1 VFHVDKPRTEDKAT
15 LVHHFSRAVANQQ
28 LLTLC
33 DAWVLNPSGYDL
45 WLPSPMLSCCVRV

>member
-1 VFHVDKPRTEDKAT
+1 MFHVDKPRTEDKAT